1 MEGNSI
7 KRDSIIGARRLEN
20 YVWSILLL
28 IGGLGFILA
37 SCSSYFKINLLPFN
51 RVVELNFV
59 PQGVLMLFYGLL
71 GLLFSGYILLTI
83 LWDVGGG
90 YNEYDTNDEVVR
102 IVRKGFPGENR
113 NILLS
118 YSLKEIKAIE
128 VEIRDGLNP
137 RRTIYL
143 VTIDKRKI
151 PLTDVGQPLP
161 LSIIEE
167 KAITIAKFLNIPY
180 SYKQ

>member
-1 MEGNSI
+1 MEANNI
-7 KRDSIIGARRLEN
+7 KRDNILGARRFEN
-20 YVWSILLL
+20 YIWSVILF

-37 SCSSYFKINLLPFN
+37 SCSSYFKVNLLPFN
-51 RVVELNFV
+51 RVVELNFI
-59 PQGVLMLFYGLL
+59 PQGVVMLFYGLL
-71 GLLFSGYILLTI
+71 GLVFCAYIVLTMI
-83 LWDVGGG
+83 WDVGGG
-90 YNEYDTNDEVVR
+90 YNEYDLEDEVVR
-102 IVRKGFPGENR
+102 IVRKGFPGENK

-118 YSLKEIKAIE
+118 YSLNEIKAIE
-128 VEIRDGLNP
+128 VEIREGLNP

-167 KAITIAKFLNIPY
+167 KAIMLAKFLNITY
-180 SYKQ
+180 SYKE